1 MNLSTWCT
9 VQYSTVQGRV
19 VQYSAV
25 PEHVVAQLRQGE
37 GVGEAEDVSAVVQV
51 QVGVEV
57 AGAQPHHRL
66 DLERVAE
73 VTAMFDNV

>member
-1 MNLSTWCT
+1 M
-9 VQYSTVQGRV
+9 
-19 VQYSAV
+19 
-25 PEHVVAQLRQGE
+25 AQLRQGE

-73 VTAMFDNV
+73 VTVVFDNVWKPPSGLNKRVCSGGC

>member
-9 VQYSTVQGRV
+9 VQYSTVKGRV

-51 QVGVEV
+51 QVGVEI
-57 AGAQPHHRL
+57 AGAEGDHGL
-66 DLERVAE
+66 DLELGG
-73 VTAMFDNV
+73 TGQD